1 MNLNYLRKKTATI
14 QNPAIRYFATF
25 LANSIFGKGDTGAM
39 ASPEMCVIYSALY
52 PNMVH
57 KVNAAWEQQDDQVG
71 DDDQQWGNHGWD
83 DYGQAQQYQQYQQPP
98 QQPYMQPQPGYDYVP
113 MEEYDTLVAHVGDM
127 ESTLQD
133 VNTNVLYLTQSF
145 SEFITNFQTYYPP
158 PHGGNCGQ

>member
-25 LANSIFGKGDTGAM
+25 LVNSIFGKGDTVDM

-52 PNMVH
+52 LNLVH
-57 KVNAAWEQQDDQVG
+57 K
-71 DDDQQWGNHGWD
+71 
-83 DYGQAQQYQQYQQPP
+83 YQQPP

-113 MEEYDTLVAHVGDM
+113 MGEYDTLMAHVGDM

-133 VNTNVLYLTQSF
+133 VNTNVLSLTQSF

-158 PHGGNCGQ
+158 PQGGNGGQ